1 MLASRV
7 RTDGFV
13 APCIPSLAHKPP
25 AGPEWIHEIKHYGNR
40 LIVRQGRRLAAA
52 RKPFRRSVRRRGEVS
67 SLAGALLRH
76 ATTYVMPTRVPQFMA
91 RTIRPHMPM
100 VGEYRRYAAEC
111 LTLRA
116 MITGSR
122 QRAVLLSM
130 AVAWSDLSEMA
141 EKNEQNDIVYET
153 PTGRASATLH

>member
-1 MLASRV
+1 VRSFAKEQRSPHNTLLYMFSGPDALHALAL
-7 RTDGFV
+7 F
-13 APCIPSLAHKPP
+13 P
-25 AGPEWIHEIKHYGNR
+25 N
-40 LIVRQGRRLAAA
+40 
-52 RKPFRRSVRRRGEVS
+52 
-67 SLAGALLRH
+67 

-130 AVAWSDLSEMA
+130 AVSWSDLSEMA